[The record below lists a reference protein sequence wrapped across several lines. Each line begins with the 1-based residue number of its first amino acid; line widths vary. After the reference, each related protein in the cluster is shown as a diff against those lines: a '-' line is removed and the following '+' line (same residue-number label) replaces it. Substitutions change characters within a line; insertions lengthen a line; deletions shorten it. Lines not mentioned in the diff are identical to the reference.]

1 MDSFERLGGTQLRD
15 QNRKK
20 IAVDMCE
27 EKRLVSIL
35 GFGRFWQ
42 RLLYLRVSLVQ
53 FGQFSPTES
62 RLTDHMTDH
71 QI

>member
-35 GFGRFWQ
+35 GLGRFWQ
-42 RLLYLRVSLVQ
+42 RLLYLRVSLVK
-53 FGQFSPTES
+53 FGQLSPS
-62 RLTDHMTDH
+62 QKLTQD
-71 QI
+71 

>member
-20 IAVDMCE
+20 IAVDMSE

-35 GFGRFWQ
+35 GLGRFWQ
-42 RLLYLRVSLVQ
+42 RLLYLRVSLVK
-53 FGQFSPTES
+53 FGLYVSPRCEDSS
-62 RLTDHMTDH
+62 RD
-71 QI
+71 